1 MLDRKTCA
9 DCRDEVWGGRRDI
22 LVGAGHISWYCP
34 AKEDDRRLPVVIGI
48 NEVPPPRCTKKLE
61 HAIAE
66 GMTVNVDKKK
76 NTDD

>member
-1 MLDRKTCA
+1 M
-9 DCRDEVWGGRRDI
+9 
-22 LVGAGHISWYCP
+22 WYCP
-34 AKEDDRRLPVVIGI
+34 ALETEGLPVAIADS
-48 NEVPPPRCTKKLE
+48 EVPPPRCTKKLE